1 MTGAKATVVF
11 CCKYCGAEYQTQQF
25 RPRVRCFGSFK
36 CQICGNEVYSWH
48 GDYDYI
54 DWTAIEAISV
64 LRKSGAKKT
73 IN

>member
-1 MTGAKATVVF
+1 MAMAAPISTAAKQVF
-11 CCKYCGAEYQTQQF
+11 
-25 RPRVRCFGSFK
+25 
-36 CQICGNEVYSWH
+36 SWH

-64 LRKSGAKKT
+64 LRKSGAKET